1 MFGNEAEINTYIIVG
16 ILLFTCTSVF
26 CKGFLSTLG
35 TLAALGMSV
44 FAFVTWF

>member
-1 MFGNEAEINTYIIVG
+1 MSGNEAELSIYIILG

-26 CKGFLSTLG
+26 CKGLLSRLG

-44 FAFVTWF
+44 FAFLAWF